1 MKTVSKLVVSV
12 VFISS
17 VVALAHPVQAQDALD
32 KMATVFE
39 GDYSRSV
46 IKRHMD
52 KAMRLY
58 DLPITERY
66 YEKAGSVL
74 VTLSNEN
81 EGVTEMEI
89 LVCTIEA
96 HTPGVGIKYH
106 EMAALCATRLSS
118 D

>member
-1 MKTVSKLVVSV
+1 MRTVSRLILTLA
-12 VFISS
+12 FISAVTVS
-17 VVALAHPVQAQDALD
+17 TNSAQAQDALD
-32 KMATVFE
+32 KMETVFE

-81 EGVTEMEI
+81 ERVTEMEI
-89 LVCTIEA
+89 LVCIIEA
-96 HTPGVGIKYH
+96 HTPGIEMKYH

-118 D
+118 E